1 LDRDRARSSH
11 QNVPVFSIVVKEQ
24 STETSCEF
32 ALRLLVLIAIVLSSP
47 VTNLPFGPVP
57 YCTVENET
65 AMVWIDLLVAG
76 IADDEDGAENGVSN
90 LESSFM
96 DPLIGTLR

>member
-1 LDRDRARSSH
+1 MTI
-11 QNVPVFSIVVKEQ
+11 SIEIERGNGQ
-24 STETSCEF
+24 TCEF

-65 AMVWIDLLVAG
+65 AMVWIDLLAAG
-76 IADDEDGAENGVSN
+76 TDDDEDGVENGMSN
-90 LESSFM
+90 LESLFM
-96 DPLIGTLR
+96 DTLIGALR